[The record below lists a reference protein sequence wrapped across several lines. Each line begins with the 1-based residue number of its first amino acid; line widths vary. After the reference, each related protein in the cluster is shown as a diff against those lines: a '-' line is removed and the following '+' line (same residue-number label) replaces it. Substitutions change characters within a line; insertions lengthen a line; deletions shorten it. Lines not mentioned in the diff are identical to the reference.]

1 MDESRIAATLAV
13 LTEILTM
20 TVSKLSNCAAIFA
33 VSVLS
38 ALSSVSEA
46 ARIKDIAA
54 LSAARPNQLLGYGLV
69 VGLQGTGDG
78 KDISFTIQTLRETL
92 NRMGASV
99 DGPLSSYDLTPT
111 AVKDFKVENV
121 AAVMVTAELPA
132 FSKPGQKIDV
142 NVAAVAKAKSLR
154 GGVLLMT
161 SMRGPD
167 GQTYAVAQG
176 PLAASGFSA
185 DAAGSSVAVGV
196 STSARIPG
204 GAIVEREVEGPLNVG
219 DHVTLNLSAP
229 DFATSARIM
238 KAINTQF
245 GEGTAAAVDAASVK
259 VRAPFAPDARVA
271 FIGMLEELDVDAS
284 LPPARVVV
292 NSRTGTV
299 VISSN
304 VRVRAAAVSQ
314 GDITVTVDATNE
326 VSQPGPFSP
335 GGTTTP
341 VQNARVSI
349 NQENKKMVLF
359 QPGAE
364 LRQIVNAVNEIGA
377 SPTALI
383 SILEAL
389 KRADALQAELIVI

>member
-1 MDESRIAATLAV
+1 MFFSTRFKSFFTVLLISFWSAAFVPA
-13 LTEILTM
+13 
-20 TVSKLSNCAAIFA
+20 
-33 VSVLS
+33 
-38 ALSSVSEA
+38 EA
-46 ARIKDIAA
+46 ARIKDIAS
-54 LSAARPNQLLGYGLV
+54 LSAARPNQLIGYGLV

-92 NRMGASV
+92 ARMGASV
-99 DGPLSSYDLTPT
+99 DGPLSSYDLDPT

-132 FSKPGQKIDV
+132 FAKPGQKVDV
-142 NVAAVAKAKSLR
+142 NVAAIAKAKSLR
-154 GGVLLMT
+154 GGLLLMT
-161 SMRGPD
+161 RMRGAD
-167 GQTYAVAQG
+167 GATYAVAQG

-204 GAIVEREVEGPLNVG
+204 GALVEREVEGPLNVG
-219 DHVTLNLSAP
+219 DHVTLNLANP

-238 KAINTQF
+238 KAINAQF
-245 GEGTAAAVDAASVK
+245 GEGVAAAVDAVSVK
-259 VRAPFAPDARVA
+259 VRAPTAPEARVA
-271 FIGMLEELDVDAS
+271 FVGLLEELDVDAAE
-284 LPPARVVV
+284 PPARVVV

-314 GDITVTVDATNE
+314 GDITVTVEATNE
-326 VSQPGPFSP
+326 VSQPEPFSR

-341 VQNARVSI
+341 VQNAQVAISE
-349 NQENKKMVLF
+349 ENKKMVLF
-359 QPGAE
+359 KPGAE

-389 KRADALQAELIVI
+389 KQAGALQAELIVI

>member
-1 MDESRIAATLAV
+1 MKNISGRLTCFVTVLLISSWSAA
-13 LTEILTM
+13 
-20 TVSKLSNCAAIFA
+20 
-33 VSVLS
+33 S
-38 ALSSVSEA
+38 APAEA

-54 LSAARPNQLLGYGLV
+54 LSAARPNQLIGYGLV

-92 NRMGASV
+92 ARMGASV
-99 DGPLSSYDLTPT
+99 DGPLSSYDLDPT

-132 FSKPGQKIDV
+132 FAKPGQKVDV
-142 NVAAVAKAKSLR
+142 NVAAIAKAKSLR
-154 GGVLLMT
+154 GGLLLMT
-161 SMRGPD
+161 RMRGSD

-196 STSARIPG
+196 ATSARIPG
-204 GAIVEREVEGPLNVG
+204 GALVEREVEGPLNVG
-219 DHVTLNLSAP
+219 DHVTLNLVSP

-238 KAINTQF
+238 RAINAQF
-245 GEGTAAAVDAASVK
+245 GEGTAAATDAVSVK
-259 VRAPFAPDARVA
+259 VRAPTAPEDRVA
-271 FIGMLEELDVDAS
+271 FVGMLEELEVDAS
-284 LPPARVVV
+284 DPPARVVV

-299 VISSN
+299 VISAN

-314 GDITVTVDATNE
+314 GDIIVTVEATNE
-326 VSQPGPFSP
+326 VSQPEPLSR

-341 VQNARVSI
+341 VQNAQVAIS
-349 NQENKKMVLF
+349 EDDKKMVLF
-359 QPGAE
+359 KPGAE

-389 KRADALQAELIVI
+389 KQAGALQAELIVI

>member
-1 MDESRIAATLAV
+1 MKISAQLCTACAV
-13 LTEILTM
+13 FL
-20 TVSKLSNCAAIFA
+20 LSLSSAAIA
-33 VSVLS
+33 P
-38 ALSSVSEA
+38 AEA

-54 LSAARPNQLLGYGLV
+54 LSAARPNQLIGYGLV

-92 NRMGASV
+92 ARLGASV
-99 DGPLSSYDLTPT
+99 DGPLSSYDLDPT

-132 FSKPGQKIDV
+132 FAKPGQKVDV
-142 NVAAVAKAKSLR
+142 NVAAIAKSKSLR
-154 GGVLLMT
+154 GGLLLMT
-161 SMRGPD
+161 RMRGAD
-167 GQTYAVAQG
+167 GATYAVAQG

-204 GAIVEREVEGPLNVG
+204 GALVEREVEGPLNVG
-219 DHVTLNLSAP
+219 DHVTLNLVAP

-238 KAINTQF
+238 KAINARF
-245 GEGTAAAVDAASVK
+245 GEGVAAAVDAVSVK
-259 VRAPFAPDARVA
+259 VRAPLAPEARVA
-271 FIGMLEELDVDAS
+271 FVGMLEELEIETS
-284 LPPARVVV
+284 EPSARVVV

-304 VRVRAAAVSQ
+304 VRVKAAAISQ
-314 GDITVTVDATNE
+314 GDITVTVEATNE
-326 VSQPGPFSP
+326 VSQPEAFSRN
-335 GGTTTP
+335 GVTTP
-341 VQNARVSI
+341 IQNAEVTVS
-349 NQENKKMVLF
+349 EDNKKMVLF
-359 QPGAE
+359 KPGAE
-364 LRQIVNAVNEIGA
+364 LRQIVNAINEIGA

-389 KRADALQAELIVI
+389 KQAGALQAELIVI

>member
-1 MDESRIAATLAV
+1 MKYFRPASSFLLTL
-13 LTEILTM
+13 LL
-20 TVSKLSNCAAIFA
+20 
-33 VSVLS
+33 SVLS
-38 ALSSVSEA
+38 AAPQQAEA
-46 ARIKDIAA
+46 ARIKDIAS
-54 LSAARPNQLLGYGLV
+54 LSAARPNQLIGYGLV

-92 NRMGASV
+92 ARMGASV
-99 DGPLSSYDLTPT
+99 DGPLSSYDLDPT
-111 AVKDFKVENV
+111 AVKDFKVDNV

-132 FSKPGQKIDV
+132 FAKPGQKIDV

-161 SMRGPD
+161 RMRGPD
-167 GQTYAVAQG
+167 GETYAVAQG

-196 STSARIPG
+196 ATSARIPG
-204 GAIVEREVEGPLNVG
+204 GALVEREVEGPLNTG
-219 DHVTLNLSAP
+219 EHVTLNLASP

-238 KAINTQF
+238 QAINNQF
-245 GEGTAAAVDAASVK
+245 GEGTAAAVDAVSVK
-259 VRAPFAPDARVA
+259 VRAPTAPEARVA
-271 FIGMLEELDVDAS
+271 FVGLLEELDVDAAE
-284 LPPARVVV
+284 PPARVVV

-304 VRVRAAAVSQ
+304 VRVKAAAVSQ
-314 GDITVTVDATNE
+314 GDITVTVEATND
-326 VSQPGPFSP
+326 VSQPAPFSP
-335 GGTTTP
+335 GGVTAP
-341 VQNARVSI
+341 VQNAQVAISEERK
-349 NQENKKMVLF
+349 NMVLF
-359 QPGAE
+359 KPGAE

-389 KRADALQAELIVI
+389 QRAGALQAELIVI

>member
-1 MDESRIAATLAV
+1 MFFSTRFKSFFTVLLISFWSAAFVPA
-13 LTEILTM
+13 
-20 TVSKLSNCAAIFA
+20 
-33 VSVLS
+33 
-38 ALSSVSEA
+38 EA
-46 ARIKDIAA
+46 ARIKDIAS
-54 LSAARPNQLLGYGLV
+54 LSAARPNQLIGYGLV

-92 NRMGASV
+92 ARMGASV
-99 DGPLSSYDLTPT
+99 DGPLSSYDLDPT

-132 FSKPGQKIDV
+132 FAKPGQKVDV
-142 NVAAVAKAKSLR
+142 NVAAIAKAKSLR
-154 GGVLLMT
+154 GGLLLMT
-161 SMRGPD
+161 RMRGAD
-167 GQTYAVAQG
+167 GATYAVAQG

-204 GAIVEREVEGPLNVG
+204 GALVEREVEGPLNVG
-219 DHVTLNLSAP
+219 DHVTLNLANP

-238 KAINTQF
+238 KAINAQF
-245 GEGTAAAVDAASVK
+245 GEGVAAAVDAVSVK
-259 VRAPFAPDARVA
+259 VRAPTAPEARVA
-271 FIGMLEELDVDAS
+271 FVGLLEELDVDAAE
-284 LPPARVVV
+284 PPARVVV

-314 GDITVTVDATNE
+314 GDITVTVEATNE
-326 VSQPGPFSP
+326 VSQPEPFSR

-341 VQNARVSI
+341 VQNAQVAISE
-349 NQENKKMVLF
+349 ENKKMVLF
-359 QPGAE
+359 KPGAE

-389 KRADALQAELIVI
+389 QRAGALQAELIVI

>member
-1 MDESRIAATLAV
+1 MFFSNRWFNLFAV
-13 LTEILTM
+13 LLISFWSTAF
-20 TVSKLSNCAAIFA
+20 VPA
-33 VSVLS
+33 
-38 ALSSVSEA
+38 EA

-54 LSAARPNQLLGYGLV
+54 LSAARPNQLIGYGLV

-92 NRMGASV
+92 ARMGASV
-99 DGPLSSYDLTPT
+99 DGPLSSYDLDPT

-132 FSKPGQKIDV
+132 FAKPGQKVDV
-142 NVAAVAKAKSLR
+142 NVAAIAKAKSLR
-154 GGVLLMT
+154 GGLLLMT
-161 SMRGPD
+161 RMRGAD
-167 GQTYAVAQG
+167 GQTYAIAQG

-204 GAIVEREVEGPLNVG
+204 GALVEREVEGPLNVG
-219 DHVTLNLSAP
+219 DHVTLNLVSP

-238 KAINTQF
+238 KAINAQF
-245 GEGTAAAVDAASVK
+245 GEGTAAATDAVSVK
-259 VRAPFAPDARVA
+259 VRAPTAPEARVA
-271 FIGMLEELDVDAS
+271 FVGMLEELEVDAS
-284 LPPARVVV
+284 EPPARVVV

-304 VRVRAAAVSQ
+304 VRVKAAAVSQ
-314 GDITVTVDATNE
+314 GNITVTVEATNE
-326 VSQPGPFSP
+326 VSQPEPFSR

-341 VQNARVSI
+341 VQNADVTISE
-349 NQENKKMVLF
+349 ENKQMVLF
-359 QPGAE
+359 KPGAE

-389 KRADALQAELIVI
+389 KQAGALQAELIVI

>member
-1 MDESRIAATLAV
+1 MPMIFSNRVRNFFTVLLISLWSAAFVPA
-13 LTEILTM
+13 
-20 TVSKLSNCAAIFA
+20 
-33 VSVLS
+33 
-38 ALSSVSEA
+38 EA

-54 LSAARPNQLLGYGLV
+54 LSAARPNQLIGYGLV

-92 NRMGASV
+92 ARMGASV
-99 DGPLSSYDLTPT
+99 DGPLSSYDLDPT

-132 FSKPGQKIDV
+132 FAKPGQKVDV
-142 NVAAVAKAKSLR
+142 NVAAIAKAKSLR
-154 GGVLLMT
+154 GGLLLMT
-161 SMRGPD
+161 RMRGAD

-204 GAIVEREVEGPLNVG
+204 GALVEREVEGPLNVG
-219 DHVTLNLSAP
+219 DHVTLNLISP

-238 KAINTQF
+238 KAINAEF
-245 GEGTAAAVDAASVK
+245 GEGTAASTDAVSVK
-259 VRAPFAPDARVA
+259 IRAPTTPEARVA
-271 FIGMLEELDVDAS
+271 FIGMLEELEIDAS
-284 LPPARVVV
+284 EPPARVVV

-304 VRVRAAAVSQ
+304 VRVKAAAVSQ
-314 GDITVTVDATNE
+314 GDITVTVEATNE
-326 VSQPGPFSP
+326 VSQPEPFSR

-341 VQNARVSI
+341 VQNADITISE
-349 NQENKKMVLF
+349 ENKKMVLF
-359 QPGAE
+359 KPGAE

-389 KRADALQAELIVI
+389 KQAGALQAELIVI

>member
-1 MDESRIAATLAV
+1 MRQSTLQKFLLAIG
-13 LTEILTM
+13 LA
-20 TVSKLSNCAAIFA
+20 AAIVIA
-33 VSVLS
+33 TP
-38 ALSSVSEA
+38 ARAE
-46 ARIKDIAA
+46 RIKDIAA
-54 LSAARPNQLLGYGLV
+54 LAAARPNQLMGYGIV

-92 NRMGASV
+92 ARLGSSV
-99 DGPLSSYDLTPT
+99 DGPLSSYDLDPT
-111 AVKDFKVENV
+111 AVKDFKIENA

-132 FSKPGQKIDV
+132 FAKPGQKIDV

-161 SMRGPD
+161 RLRGPD

-204 GAIVEREVEGPLNVG
+204 GALVEREVAGPLNLG
-219 DHVTLNLSAP
+219 DNVTLNLTSP
-229 DFATSARIM
+229 DFANSARVM
-238 KAINTQF
+238 QAINEKF
-245 GEGTAAAVDAASVK
+245 GNGMAEAVDAVSVK
-259 VRAPFAPDARVA
+259 VKAPTNSDARVA
-271 FIGMLEELDVDAS
+271 FVGMLEELEINAAE
-284 LPPARVVV
+284 PPARVVV

-299 VISSN
+299 VISRN
-304 VRVRAAAVSQ
+304 VRVSAAAVSQ

-326 VSQPGPFSP
+326 VSQPNPLSQGQ
-335 GGTTTP
+335 TTP
-341 VQNARVSI
+341 VQNAQVKVS
-349 NQENKKMVLF
+349 EDKKNMVLF
-359 QPGAE
+359 KPGAE
-364 LRQIVNAVNEIGA
+364 LRELVNAVNQIGA

-389 KRADALQAELIVI
+389 QRAGALRAELIVI

>member
-1 MDESRIAATLAV
+1 MHKFHRYANLALV
-13 LTEILTM
+13 FA
-20 TVSKLSNCAAIFA
+20 LSLLSAAITP
-33 VSVLS
+33 
-38 ALSSVSEA
+38 SEA
-46 ARIKDIAA
+46 ARIKDLAA
-54 LSAARPNQLLGYGLV
+54 LSAARPNQLIGYGLV

-92 NRMGASV
+92 ARMGASV
-99 DGPLSSYDLTPT
+99 DGPLSSYDLDPT
-111 AVKDFKVENV
+111 AVKDFKVDNV

-132 FSKPGQKIDV
+132 FAKPGQKIDV

-154 GGVLLMT
+154 GGLLLMT
-161 SMRGPD
+161 RMRGPD
-167 GQTYAVAQG
+167 GATYAVAQG

-196 STSARIPG
+196 ATSARIPG
-204 GAIVEREVEGPLNVG
+204 GALVEREVEGPLNVG
-219 DHVTLNLSAP
+219 DHVTLNLASP

-238 KAINTQF
+238 KAINAQF
-245 GEGTAAAVDAASVK
+245 GEGVAASIDAVSVK
-259 VRAPFAPDARVA
+259 VRAPTAPEARVA
-271 FIGMLEELDVDAS
+271 FVGLLEELDVDAAE
-284 LPPARVVV
+284 PPARVVV

-304 VRVRAAAVSQ
+304 VRVKAAAVSQ
-314 GDITVTVDATNE
+314 GDITVTVEATNE
-326 VSQPGPFSP
+326 VSQPEPFSR

-341 VQNARVSI
+341 VQNAQVTISEERK
-349 NQENKKMVLF
+349 NMVLF
-359 QPGAE
+359 KPGAE

-389 KRADALQAELIVI
+389 QRAGALQAELIVI

>member
-1 MDESRIAATLAV
+1 MFF
-13 LTEILTM
+13 
-20 TVSKLSNCAAIFA
+20 SNRAFNFF
-33 VSVLS
+33 SVLLISFWS
-38 ALSSVSEA
+38 AAFTPAEA

-54 LSAARPNQLLGYGLV
+54 LSAARPNQLIGYGLV

-92 NRMGASV
+92 ARMGASV
-99 DGPLSSYDLTPT
+99 DGPLSSYDLDPT

-132 FSKPGQKIDV
+132 FAKPGQKVDV
-142 NVAAVAKAKSLR
+142 NVAAIAKAKSLR
-154 GGVLLMT
+154 GGLLLMT
-161 SMRGPD
+161 RMRGAD

-204 GAIVEREVEGPLNVG
+204 GALVEREVEGPLNVG
-219 DHVTLNLSAP
+219 DHVTLNLISP
-229 DFATSARIM
+229 DFSTSARIM
-238 KAINTQF
+238 KAINNQF
-245 GEGTAAAVDAASVK
+245 GEGTAAATDAVSVK
-259 VRAPFAPDARVA
+259 VRAPTAPEDRVA
-271 FIGMLEELDVDAS
+271 FVGMLEELEIDTSD
-284 LPPARVVV
+284 PPARVVV

-304 VRVRAAAVSQ
+304 VRVKAAAVSQ
-314 GDITVTVDATNE
+314 GDITVSVEATNE
-326 VSQPGPFSP
+326 VSQPEPFSR

-341 VQNARVSI
+341 VQNADVSI
-349 NQENKKMVLF
+349 SEENKKMVLF
-359 QPGAE
+359 KPGAE

-389 KRADALQAELIVI
+389 KQAGALQAELIVI

>member
-1 MDESRIAATLAV
+1 MYKPKFENLLLAV
-13 LTEILTM
+13 ALAVAVF
-20 TVSKLSNCAAIFA
+20 VSAPVHA
-33 VSVLS
+33 
-38 ALSSVSEA
+38 E
-46 ARIKDIAA
+46 RIKDIAA
-54 LSAARPNQLLGYGLV
+54 LAAARPNQLMGYGIV

-92 NRMGASV
+92 ARMGSSV
-99 DGPLSSYDLTPT
+99 DGPLSSYDLDPET
-111 AVKDFKVENV
+111 VKDFKIENA

-132 FSKPGQKIDV
+132 FAKPGQKIDV
-142 NVAAVAKAKSLR
+142 NVAAIAKAKSLR

-161 SMRGPD
+161 RMRGPD

-204 GAIVEREVEGPLNVG
+204 GALVEREVAGPLNVG
-219 DHVTLNLSAP
+219 ENVTLNLTAP
-229 DFATSARIM
+229 DFANSARVM
-238 KAINTQF
+238 QAINEKF
-245 GEGTAAAVDAASVK
+245 GSGTAEAVDAVSVRVK
-259 VRAPFAPDARVA
+259 APTNSDARVA
-271 FIGMLEELDVDAS
+271 FVGMLEELEINAAE
-284 LPPARVVV
+284 PPARVVV

-299 VISSN
+299 VISRN
-304 VRVRAAAVSQ
+304 VRVSAAAVSQ

-326 VSQPGPFSP
+326 VSQPAPFSQ
-335 GGTTTP
+335 GQTTP
-341 VQNARVSI
+341 VQNAQVKVT
-349 NQENKKMVLF
+349 EDKKNMVLF
-359 QPGAE
+359 KPGAE

-389 KRADALQAELIVI
+389 QRAGALRAELIVI

>member
-1 MDESRIAATLAV
+1 MFFSNRAFNFFAV
-13 LTEILTM
+13 LLI
-20 TVSKLSNCAAIFA
+20 SFWSAAFTPA
-33 VSVLS
+33 
-38 ALSSVSEA
+38 EA

-54 LSAARPNQLLGYGLV
+54 LSAARPNQLIGYGLV

-92 NRMGASV
+92 ARMGASV
-99 DGPLSSYDLTPT
+99 DGPLSSYDLDPT

-132 FSKPGQKIDV
+132 FAKPGQKVDV
-142 NVAAVAKAKSLR
+142 NVAAIAKAKSLR
-154 GGVLLMT
+154 GGLLLMT
-161 SMRGPD
+161 RMRGAD

-204 GAIVEREVEGPLNVG
+204 GALVEREVEGPLNVG
-219 DHVTLNLSAP
+219 DHVTLNLISP

-238 KAINTQF
+238 KAINNQF
-245 GEGTAAAVDAASVK
+245 GEGTAAATDAVSVK
-259 VRAPFAPDARVA
+259 VRAPTAPEDRVA
-271 FIGMLEELDVDAS
+271 FVGMLEELEIDTSD
-284 LPPARVVV
+284 PPARIVV

-304 VRVRAAAVSQ
+304 VRVKAAAVSQ
-314 GDITVTVDATNE
+314 GDITVTVEATNE
-326 VSQPGPFSP
+326 VSQPEPFSR

-341 VQNARVSI
+341 VQNADVSI
-349 NQENKKMVLF
+349 SEENKKMVLF
-359 QPGAE
+359 KPGAE

-389 KRADALQAELIVI
+389 KQAGALQAELIVI

>member
-1 MDESRIAATLAV
+1 MNHSRLQK
-13 LTEILTM
+13 LMM
-20 TVSKLSNCAAIFA
+20 TVGLAAAIIVA
-33 VSVLS
+33 TPVR
-38 ALSSVSEA
+38 AE
-46 ARIKDIAA
+46 RIKDIAA
-54 LSAARPNQLLGYGLV
+54 LAAARPNQLMGYGIV

-92 NRMGASV
+92 ARMGSSV
-99 DGPLSSYDLTPT
+99 DGPLSSYDLDPT
-111 AVKDFKVENV
+111 TVKDFKIENA

-132 FSKPGQKIDV
+132 FAKPGQKIDV

-161 SMRGPD
+161 RLRGPD

-204 GAIVEREVEGPLNVG
+204 GALVEREVAGPLNLG
-219 DHVTLNLSAP
+219 DNVTLNLTSP
-229 DFATSARIM
+229 DFANSARVM
-238 KAINTQF
+238 QAINEKF
-245 GEGTAAAVDAASVK
+245 GAGTAESVDAVSVRVK
-259 VRAPFAPDARVA
+259 APTNSDARVA
-271 FIGMLEELDVDAS
+271 FVGMLEELEVNTAE
-284 LPPARVVV
+284 PPARVVV

-299 VISSN
+299 VISRN
-304 VRVRAAAVSQ
+304 VHVSAAAVSQ

-326 VSQPGPFSP
+326 VSQPAPFSQ
-335 GGTTTP
+335 GQTTP
-341 VQNARVSI
+341 VQNAQVKV
-349 NQENKKMVLF
+349 NEDKKNMVLF
-359 QPGAE
+359 KPGAE
-364 LRQIVNAVNEIGA
+364 LREIVNAVNQIGA

-389 KRADALQAELIVI
+389 QRSGALRAELIVI

>member
-1 MDESRIAATLAV
+1 MKISAQLRTACAV
-13 LTEILTM
+13 FL
-20 TVSKLSNCAAIFA
+20 LSLSSAAIA
-33 VSVLS
+33 P
-38 ALSSVSEA
+38 AEA

-54 LSAARPNQLLGYGLV
+54 LSAARPNQLIGYGLV

-92 NRMGASV
+92 ARLGASV
-99 DGPLSSYDLTPT
+99 DGPLSSYDLDPT

-132 FSKPGQKIDV
+132 FAKPGQKVDV
-142 NVAAVAKAKSLR
+142 NVAAIAKSKSLR
-154 GGVLLMT
+154 GGLLLMT
-161 SMRGPD
+161 RMRGAD
-167 GQTYAVAQG
+167 GATYAVAQG

-204 GAIVEREVEGPLNVG
+204 GALVEREVEGPLNVG
-219 DHVTLNLSAP
+219 DHVTLNLAAP

-238 KAINTQF
+238 KAINDRF
-245 GEGTAAAVDAASVK
+245 GEGVAAAVDAVSVK
-259 VRAPFAPDARVA
+259 VRAPLAPEARVA
-271 FIGMLEELDVDAS
+271 FVGMLEELEIETS
-284 LPPARVVV
+284 EPSARVVV

-304 VRVRAAAVSQ
+304 VRVKAAAISQ
-314 GDITVTVDATNE
+314 GDITVTVEATNE
-326 VSQPGPFSP
+326 VSQPEAFSR
-335 GGTTTP
+335 GGVTTP
-341 VQNARVSI
+341 VQNAQVTISE
-349 NQENKKMVLF
+349 ENKKMVLF
-359 QPGAE
+359 KPGAE
-364 LRQIVNAVNEIGA
+364 LRQIVNAINEIGA

-389 KRADALQAELIVI
+389 KQAGALQAELIVI

>member
-1 MDESRIAATLAV
+1 
-13 LTEILTM
+13 
-20 TVSKLSNCAAIFA
+20 
-33 VSVLS
+33 
-38 ALSSVSEA
+38 
-46 ARIKDIAA
+46 
-54 LSAARPNQLLGYGLV
+54 AARPNQLIGYGLV

-92 NRMGASV
+92 ARMGASV
-99 DGPLSSYDLTPT
+99 DGPLSSYDLDPT

-132 FSKPGQKIDV
+132 FTKPGQKVDV
-142 NVAAVAKAKSLR
+142 NVAAIAKAKSLR
-154 GGVLLMT
+154 GGLLLMT
-161 SMRGPD
+161 RMRGAD

-204 GAIVEREVEGPLNVG
+204 GALVEREVEGPLNVG
-219 DHVTLNLSAP
+219 DHVTLNLASP
-229 DFATSARIM
+229 DFATSARVM
-238 KAINTQF
+238 KAINDRF
-245 GEGTAAAVDAASVK
+245 GEGTAAATDAASVN
-259 VRAPFAPDARVA
+259 VRAPAAPEDRVA
-271 FIGMLEELDVDAS
+271 FVGMLEEIEVDAS
-284 LPPARVVV
+284 DPPARVVV

-304 VRVRAAAVSQ
+304 VRVKAAAVSQ
-314 GDITVTVDATNE
+314 GDITVTVEATNE
-326 VSQPGPFSP
+326 VSQPEPFSR

-341 VQNARVSI
+341 VQNAQVTV
-349 NQENKKMVLF
+349 NEDKKKMVLF
-359 QPGAE
+359 KPGVE

-389 KRADALQAELIVI
+389 KQAGALQAELIVI

>member
-1 MDESRIAATLAV
+1 MFFSNRGFNFLTV
-13 LTEILTM
+13 LLISFWSTAFTQ
-20 TVSKLSNCAAIFA
+20 A
-33 VSVLS
+33 
-38 ALSSVSEA
+38 EA

-54 LSAARPNQLLGYGLV
+54 LSAARPNQLIGYGLV

-92 NRMGASV
+92 ARMGASV
-99 DGPLSSYDLTPT
+99 DGPLSSYDLDPT

-132 FSKPGQKIDV
+132 FAKPGQKVDV
-142 NVAAVAKAKSLR
+142 NVAAIAKAKSLR
-154 GGVLLMT
+154 GGLLLMT
-161 SMRGPD
+161 RMRGAD

-204 GAIVEREVEGPLNVG
+204 GALVEREVEGPLNVG
-219 DHVTLNLSAP
+219 DHVTLNLLSP

-238 KAINTQF
+238 RAINSQF
-245 GEGTAAAVDAASVK
+245 GEGTAAATDAVSVK
-259 VRAPFAPDARVA
+259 VRAPITPQDRVA
-271 FIGMLEELDVDAS
+271 FVGLLEELEIDAS
-284 LPPARVVV
+284 DPPARVVV

-304 VRVRAAAVSQ
+304 VRVKAAAVSQ
-314 GDITVTVDATNE
+314 GDITVTVEATND
-326 VSQPGPFSP
+326 VSQPEPLSQ

-341 VQNARVSI
+341 IQNADVSI
-349 NQENKKMVLF
+349 SEENKKMVLF
-359 QPGAE
+359 KPGAE

-389 KRADALQAELIVI
+389 KQAGALQAELIVI

>member
-1 MDESRIAATLAV
+1 MTRAQTIHKAV
-13 LTEILTM
+13 TVIL
-20 TVSKLSNCAAIFA
+20 

-38 ALSSVSEA
+38 AASSISEA

-78 KDISFTIQTLRETL
+78 KDISFTIQTLREML
-92 NRMGASV
+92 ARMGASV
-99 DGPLSSYDLTPT
+99 DGPLSSYDTSPT
-111 AVKDFKVENV
+111 AIKDFKVENV

-142 NVAAVAKAKSLR
+142 NVAAIAKAKSLR

-204 GAIVEREVEGPLNVG
+204 GALVEREVEGPLNVG

-238 KAINTQF
+238 KAINSQF
-245 GEGTAAAVDAASVK
+245 GEGTAAAVDAVSVK
-259 VRAPFAPDARVA
+259 VRAPVAPDARVA
-271 FIGMLEELDVDAS
+271 FVGLLEELDVDAS
-284 LPPARVVV
+284 EPPARIVV

-304 VRVRAAAVSQ
+304 VRVKAAAVSQ

-326 VSQPGPFSP
+326 VSQPNPFTS

-349 NQENKKMVLF
+349 SEDKKKMVLF

>member
-1 MDESRIAATLAV
+1 MIFSNRFLNFIAVFL
-13 LTEILTM
+13 I
-20 TVSKLSNCAAIFA
+20 SFWSAAFVPA
-33 VSVLS
+33 
-38 ALSSVSEA
+38 EA

-54 LSAARPNQLLGYGLV
+54 LSAARPNQLIGYGLV

-92 NRMGASV
+92 ARMGASV
-99 DGPLSSYDLTPT
+99 DGPLSSYDLDPT

-132 FSKPGQKIDV
+132 FAKPGQKVDV
-142 NVAAVAKAKSLR
+142 NVAAIAKAKSLR
-154 GGVLLMT
+154 GGLLLMT
-161 SMRGPD
+161 RMRGAD

-204 GAIVEREVEGPLNVG
+204 GALVEREVAGPLNVG
-219 DHVTLNLSAP
+219 DYVTLNLTNP

-245 GEGTAAAVDAASVK
+245 GEGVAAAVDAVSVK
-259 VRAPFAPDARVA
+259 VRAPTAPEARVA
-271 FIGMLEELDVDAS
+271 FVGLLEELDVDAAE
-284 LPPARVVV
+284 PPARVVV

-314 GDITVTVDATNE
+314 GDITVTVEATNE
-326 VSQPGPFSP
+326 VSQPEPFSR

-341 VQNARVSI
+341 VQNAQVSI
-349 NQENKKMVLF
+349 NEDNKKMVLF
-359 QPGAE
+359 KPGAE

-389 KRADALQAELIVI
+389 QRAGALQAELIVI

>member
-1 MDESRIAATLAV
+1 MSSSGSVLRSVAV
-13 LTEILTM
+13 LI
-20 TVSKLSNCAAIFA
+20 VSF
-33 VSVLS
+33 LS
-38 ALSSVSEA
+38 AASAPTEA

-54 LSAARPNQLLGYGLV
+54 LSAARPNQLIGYGLV

-78 KDISFTIQTLRETL
+78 KDISFTIQTLREML
-92 NRMGASV
+92 ARMGASV
-99 DGPLSSYDLTPT
+99 DGPLSSYDLDPT

-132 FSKPGQKIDV
+132 FAKPGQKVDV
-142 NVAAVAKAKSLR
+142 NVAAIAKAKSLR
-154 GGVLLMT
+154 GGLLLMT
-161 SMRGPD
+161 RMRGAD
-167 GQTYAVAQG
+167 GATYAVAQG

-196 STSARIPG
+196 STAARIPG
-204 GAIVEREVEGPLNVG
+204 GALVEREVEGPLNVG
-219 DHVTLNLSAP
+219 DHVTLNLVSP

-238 KAINTQF
+238 KAINAQF
-245 GEGTAAAVDAASVK
+245 GEGTAAATDAVSIK
-259 VRAPFAPDARVA
+259 VRAPTAPEARVA
-271 FIGMLEELDVDAS
+271 FVGMLEELEVDAS
-284 LPPARVVV
+284 EPPARVVV

-299 VISSN
+299 VISAN

-326 VSQPGPFSP
+326 VSQPEPFSR

-341 VQNARVSI
+341 VQNADVTVS
-349 NQENKKMVLF
+349 EDKKKMVLF
-359 QPGAE
+359 KPGVE

-389 KRADALQAELIVI
+389 KQAGALQAELIVI

>member
-1 MDESRIAATLAV
+1 MKRFRPAASFFLTL
-13 LTEILTM
+13 LL
-20 TVSKLSNCAAIFA
+20 
-33 VSVLS
+33 SVLS
-38 ALSSVSEA
+38 AAPQQAEA
-46 ARIKDIAA
+46 ARIKDIAS
-54 LSAARPNQLLGYGLV
+54 LSAARPNQLIGYGLV

-92 NRMGASV
+92 ARMGASV
-99 DGPLSSYDLTPT
+99 DGPLSSYDLDPT
-111 AVKDFKVENV
+111 AVKDFKVDNV

-132 FSKPGQKIDV
+132 FAKPGQKIDV

-161 SMRGPD
+161 RMRGPD
-167 GQTYAVAQG
+167 GETYAVAQG

-196 STSARIPG
+196 ATSARIPG
-204 GAIVEREVEGPLNVG
+204 GALVEREVEGPLNTG
-219 DHVTLNLSAP
+219 EHVTLNLASP

-238 KAINTQF
+238 QAINNQF
-245 GEGTAAAVDAASVK
+245 GEGTAAAVDAVSVK
-259 VRAPFAPDARVA
+259 VRAPTAPEARVA
-271 FIGMLEELDVDAS
+271 FVGLLEELDVDAAE
-284 LPPARVVV
+284 PPARVVI

-304 VRVRAAAVSQ
+304 VRVKAAAVSQ
-314 GDITVTVDATNE
+314 GDITVTVEATND
-326 VSQPGPFSP
+326 VSQPAPFSP
-335 GGTTTP
+335 GGVTAP
-341 VQNARVSI
+341 VQNAQVAISEERK
-349 NQENKKMVLF
+349 NMVLF
-359 QPGAE
+359 KPGAE

-389 KRADALQAELIVI
+389 QRAGALQAELIVI

>member
-1 MDESRIAATLAV
+1 MKISAQLRTACAV
-13 LTEILTM
+13 FL
-20 TVSKLSNCAAIFA
+20 LSLSSAAIA
-33 VSVLS
+33 P
-38 ALSSVSEA
+38 AEA

-54 LSAARPNQLLGYGLV
+54 LSAARPNQLIGYGLV

-92 NRMGASV
+92 ARMGASV
-99 DGPLSSYDLTPT
+99 DGPLSSYDLDPT

-132 FSKPGQKIDV
+132 FAKPGQKVDV
-142 NVAAVAKAKSLR
+142 NVAAIAKSKSLR
-154 GGVLLMT
+154 GGLLLMT
-161 SMRGPD
+161 RMRGAD
-167 GQTYAVAQG
+167 GATYAVAQG

-204 GAIVEREVEGPLNVG
+204 GALVEREVEGPLNVG
-219 DHVTLNLSAP
+219 DHVTLNLAAP

-238 KAINTQF
+238 KAINDRF
-245 GEGTAAAVDAASVK
+245 GEGVAAAVDAVSVK
-259 VRAPFAPDARVA
+259 VRAPLAPEARVA
-271 FIGMLEELDVDAS
+271 FVGMLEELEIETS
-284 LPPARVVV
+284 EPSARVVV

-304 VRVRAAAVSQ
+304 VRVKTAAISQ
-314 GDITVTVDATNE
+314 GDITVTVEATNE
-326 VSQPGPFSP
+326 VSQPEPFSRN
-335 GGTTTP
+335 GVTTP
-341 VQNARVSI
+341 IQNAEVTVS
-349 NQENKKMVLF
+349 EDNKKMVLF
-359 QPGAE
+359 KPGAE
-364 LRQIVNAVNEIGA
+364 LRQIVNAINEIGA

-389 KRADALQAELIVI
+389 KQAGALQAELIVI

>member
-1 MDESRIAATLAV
+1 MFFSNRGFNF
-13 LTEILTM
+13 LTVALI
-20 TVSKLSNCAAIFA
+20 SFW
-33 VSVLS
+33 S
-38 ALSSVSEA
+38 AGFMPAEA

-54 LSAARPNQLLGYGLV
+54 LSAARPNQLIGYGLV

-92 NRMGASV
+92 ARMGASV
-99 DGPLSSYDLTPT
+99 DGPLSSYDLDPT

-132 FSKPGQKIDV
+132 FAKPGQKVDV
-142 NVAAVAKAKSLR
+142 NVAAIALAKSLR
-154 GGVLLMT
+154 GGLLLMT
-161 SMRGPD
+161 RMRGAD

-204 GAIVEREVEGPLNVG
+204 GALVEREVEGPLNVG
-219 DHVTLNLSAP
+219 EYVTLNLLSP

-238 KAINTQF
+238 KTINTQF
-245 GEGTAAAVDAASVK
+245 GEGTAAATDAVSVK
-259 VRAPFAPDARVA
+259 VRAPMAPEDRVA
-271 FIGMLEELDVDAS
+271 FVGMLEELEIDAS
-284 LPPARVVV
+284 DPPARVVV

-304 VRVRAAAVSQ
+304 VRVKAAAVSQ
-314 GDITVTVDATNE
+314 GDITVTVEATNE
-326 VSQPGPFSP
+326 VSQPAPLSR

-341 VQNARVSI
+341 VQNADVSI
-349 NQENKKMVLF
+349 SEENKKMVLF
-359 QPGAE
+359 RPGAE
-364 LRQIVNAVNEIGA
+364 LREIVNAVNEIGA

-389 KRADALQAELIVI
+389 KQAGALQAELIVI

>member
-1 MDESRIAATLAV
+1 MKISAQLRTACAV
-13 LTEILTM
+13 FL
-20 TVSKLSNCAAIFA
+20 LSLSSAAIA
-33 VSVLS
+33 P
-38 ALSSVSEA
+38 AEA

-54 LSAARPNQLLGYGLV
+54 LSAARPNQLIGYGLV

-92 NRMGASV
+92 ARMGASV
-99 DGPLSSYDLTPT
+99 DGPLSSYDLDPT

-132 FSKPGQKIDV
+132 FAKPGQKVDV
-142 NVAAVAKAKSLR
+142 NVAAIAKSKSLR
-154 GGVLLMT
+154 GGLLLMT
-161 SMRGPD
+161 RMRGAD
-167 GQTYAVAQG
+167 GATYAVAQG

-204 GAIVEREVEGPLNVG
+204 GALVEREVEGPLNVG
-219 DHVTLNLSAP
+219 DHVTLNLAAP

-238 KAINTQF
+238 KAINDRF
-245 GEGTAAAVDAASVK
+245 GEGVAAAVDAVSVK
-259 VRAPFAPDARVA
+259 VRAPLAPEARVA
-271 FIGMLEELDVDAS
+271 FVGMLEELEIETS
-284 LPPARVVV
+284 EPSARVVV

-304 VRVRAAAVSQ
+304 VRVKAAAISQ
-314 GDITVTVDATNE
+314 GDITVTVEATNE
-326 VSQPGPFSP
+326 VSQPEPFSR
-335 GGTTTP
+335 GGVTTP
-341 VQNARVSI
+341 IQNAEVTVS
-349 NQENKKMVLF
+349 EDNKKMVLF
-359 QPGAE
+359 KPGAE
-364 LRQIVNAVNEIGA
+364 LRQIVNAINEIGA

-389 KRADALQAELIVI
+389 KQAGALQAELIVI

>member
-1 MDESRIAATLAV
+1 MKISAQLRTACAV
-13 LTEILTM
+13 FL
-20 TVSKLSNCAAIFA
+20 LSLSSAAIA
-33 VSVLS
+33 P
-38 ALSSVSEA
+38 AEA

-54 LSAARPNQLLGYGLV
+54 LSAARPNQLIGYGLV

-92 NRMGASV
+92 ARMGASV
-99 DGPLSSYDLTPT
+99 DGPLSSYDLDPT

-132 FSKPGQKIDV
+132 FAKPGQKVDV
-142 NVAAVAKAKSLR
+142 NVAAIAKSKSLR
-154 GGVLLMT
+154 GGLLLMT
-161 SMRGPD
+161 RMRGAD
-167 GQTYAVAQG
+167 GATYAVAQG

-204 GAIVEREVEGPLNVG
+204 GALVEREVEGPLNVG
-219 DHVTLNLSAP
+219 DHVTLNLAAP

-238 KAINTQF
+238 KAINDRF
-245 GEGTAAAVDAASVK
+245 GEGVAAAVDAVSVK
-259 VRAPFAPDARVA
+259 VRSPLAPEARVA
-271 FIGMLEELDVDAS
+271 FVGMLEELEIETS
-284 LPPARVVV
+284 EPSARVVV

-304 VRVRAAAVSQ
+304 VRVKAAAISQ
-314 GDITVTVDATNE
+314 GDITVTVEATNE
-326 VSQPGPFSP
+326 VSQPEPFSRN
-335 GGTTTP
+335 GVTTP
-341 VQNARVSI
+341 IQNAEVTVS
-349 NQENKKMVLF
+349 EDNKKMVLF
-359 QPGAE
+359 KPGAE
-364 LRQIVNAVNEIGA
+364 LRQIVNAINEIGA

-389 KRADALQAELIVI
+389 KQAGALQAELIVI